1 MAPRLRAVLAGAAC
15 LLSSTALHA
24 SELEQPL
31 PVQAYGL
38 TFTHG
43 VIAVVAVVAVLIY
56 ILCRLVTSRLS
67 LDAPGRGQVIL
78 ETVVTAFDD
87 LVRQSLGPNRGRKYL
102 PYIGTLFLFIWTC
115 NMIGLIPFPGMR
127 VANEPW
133 QDFNHNH
140 VYDPGEPFTDTDGD
154 GIHDHGVPIP
164 AFEEP
169 TMNLNVPLGMAVL
182 FVLLIGHGSE
192 IRYHGVGGYIKSYFS
207 PPGVIGIVMFP
218 LNVVGKIAELVSISF
233 RLFGNIF
240 GGVVIITVVSSLLY
254 YMLVP
259 VGLYGFFGIFVGTVQ
274 AFVFTMLALTYISM
288 GAAEEEEG

>member
-1 MAPRLRAVLAGAAC
+1 MARRRLAALGMTLLLAEAP
-15 LLSSTALHA
+15 LRA
-24 SELEQPL
+24 SELKQPL

-38 TFTHG
+38 TFTHW
-43 VIAVVAVVAVLIY
+43 VIVVVAVVAVLIWA
-56 ILCRLVTSRLS
+56 LCRLVTSRLS
-67 LDAPGRGQVIL
+67 LDAPGRGQVLL
-78 ETVVTAFDD
+78 ETVVSAFDD

-102 PYIGTLFLFIWTC
+102 PYIGTLFLFIWSC
-115 NMIGLIPFPGMR
+115 NMIGLIPFPGLQVGGER
-127 VANEPW
+127 W

-140 VYDPGEPFTDTDGD
+140 VYDPGEPFTDADGD
-154 GIHDHGVPIP
+154 GIHDHGVPVP

-169 TMNLNVPLGMAVL
+169 TMNLNVPLGMAIL

-218 LNVVGKIAELVSISF
+218 LNVVGKVAELVSISF

-240 GGVVIITVVSSLLY
+240 GGVVIISVVSSLLY
-254 YMLVP
+254 SMVVP

-288 GAAEEEEG
+288 GASEEEEG